1 MNLQQRIEN
10 HLTQIKNRGLW
21 RTLKA
26 PSENAVDLS
35 SNDFLG
41 LANDERI
48 KSAMIREIRANGAG
62 ATGSR
67 LLRGERQ
74 IFSEVERKFAE
85 FKGTE
90 RALFFGSGYA
100 ANIGVL
106 ATFLEAGDVV
116 FSDELNHAS
125 LIDGVRLSK
134 AARVIFPHNDAA
146 ALERLIQ
153 ETRCAGQRFLIVE
166 SLFSMD
172 GDFAPLTEYARICK
186 KYQIA
191 LIVDE
196 AHAVGVFGA
205 SGSGLIEA
213 AGIAVDVFLSINTA
227 GKAFGV
233 GGAFVAG
240 DDWAIEFLI
249 QRARSF
255 VFSTAPPPAMAAGL
269 LAALDIVQREPARR
283 AKLLSLS
290 SFLREKLTENDISIS
305 SQNSHII
312 PIVLGASGRAVR
324 IAYSLQKNGFD
335 VRAIR
340 PPTVQENTARLR
352 ISLNTNL
359 DEKIL
364 LTFLDNLIGVLR
376 QTRHDFC

>member
-1 MNLQQRIEN
+1 MNLQDRTENYLARIK
-10 HLTQIKNRGLW
+10 QRGLW
-21 RTLKA
+21 RALK
-26 PSENAVDLS
+26 PPGGGAVDLS

-48 KSAMIREIRANGAG
+48 KFAMIHEIRANGAG

-67 LLRGERQ
+67 LLRGERE
-74 IFSEVERKFAE
+74 IFARVERKFAK
-85 FKGTE
+85 FKNTE

-134 AARVIFPHNDAA
+134 AARVVFPHNDVC
-146 ALERLIQ
+146 ALEKLII
-153 ETRCAGQRFLIVE
+153 ETKCEGQRFLVVE

-172 GDFAPLTEYARICK
+172 GDFAPLHEYARICREHAV
-186 KYQIA
+186 A

-205 SGSGLIEA
+205 RGSGLIEDS
-213 AGIAVDVFLSINTA
+213 GIAENVFLSINTA

-240 DDWAIEFLI
+240 DEWAIEYLI

-255 VFSTAPPPAMAAGL
+255 IFSTAPPPSMAAGL
-269 LAALDIVQREPARR
+269 LCALEIVQREPERR
-283 AKLLSLS
+283 VKLLSLS
-290 SFLREKLTENDISIS
+290 NFLREKLNENGISVAPEN
-305 SQNSHII
+305 SQII
-312 PIVLGASGRAVR
+312 PIILGASARAVR
-324 IAYSLQKNGFD
+324 VANSLQSNGFD

-340 PPTVQENTARLR
+340 PPTVPENTARLR
-352 ISLNTNL
+352 ISLNANL
-359 DEKIL
+359 NEAVL
-364 LTFLDNLIGVLR
+364 LTFLDNLISVLR